1 MTCSEPA
8 DWPGGTSDPYTRALV
23 EEGEEL
29 FIQPLHAVPIPLDVM
44 RWCAPADDV
53 DNSILERCLAPVLDV
68 GCGPGRLTVAAT
80 RRGLPA
86 LGVDVTQGA
95 VDRAVRDGA
104 LALRRSVF
112 DQLPAE
118 GRWGTVLLIDGNIG
132 IGGDPT
138 ALLHRCAQLL
148 CPPGLLLVEVESG
161 QVDERYLAQL
171 VDGRGRRSAPFRW
184 AQLGAQALIRYAER
198 AGVVVTEEWHRAG
211 RTFCALSR

>member
-1 MTCSEPA
+1 MTLGEPVE
-8 DWPGGTSDPYTRALV
+8 WPGGASDPYTQALV
-23 EEGEEL
+23 DEREEL
-29 FIQPLHAVPIPLDVM
+29 FLQPLHAVPMPLDVL
-44 RWCAPADDV
+44 RWCAPADEV
-53 DNSILERCLAPVLDV
+53 DNSILERCLGSVLDV
-68 GCGPGRLTVAAT
+68 GCGPGRLTVAAAK
-80 RRGLPA
+80 RGLPA

-95 VDRAVRDGA
+95 VDRAVRGGA

-148 CPPGLLLVEVESG
+148 CRPGLLLVEVEPT

-184 AQLGAQALIRYAER
+184 AQLGARALIKHAER
-198 AGVVVTEEWHRAG
+198 VGVGVTEEWQRAG